1 MNQRFILKS
10 VLNRNTWNKVN
21 ILISWQNYCEEAH
34 RNLCLQI
41 LTVQFSHSVVSDSLR
56 PHGLQHTR
64 PPCSSLTP
72 GVYSNLC
79 PLSRWCHPT
88 VLSSVVP
95 FFSCHQSS
103 PASGSFQMSQFFAS
117 GGQSIGVSTSASVQ
131 SLTGSTISI
140 CFFDSSHFPC
150 TTLVSLHHILP
161 WFEGGFYFL
170 SDIMSSWRTGTVF
183 S

>member
-1 MNQRFILKS
+1 MPLQVFSSVQYLSCVLTLCDPMNLSTPGLPVHHQLPEFTQTHVHWVGDAIQPS
-10 VLNRNTWNKVN
+10 HPSHPV
-21 ILISWQNYCEEAH
+21 IPFSS
-34 RNLCLQI
+34 CLQY
-41 LTVQFSHSVVSDSLR
+41 F
-56 PHGLQHTR
+56 
-64 PPCSSLTP
+64 PP
-72 GVYSNLC
+72 
-79 PLSRWCHPT
+79 
-88 VLSSVVP
+88 
-95 FFSCHQSS
+95 
-103 PASGSFQMSQFFAS
+103 SGSFQMSQFFAS